1 MRNSHAILDH
11 DLAGSQTG
19 TPASLGMAIG
29 FVATGFANGFFGL
42 AAAAA
47 ILGFGNGMSAGLIM
61 TLGADL
67 APKQNRG

>member
-1 MRNSHAILDH
+1 MLDH
-11 DLAGSQTG
+11 DLAVSQTG

-29 FVATGFANGFFGL
+29 FVVTGLANGFVGL

-47 ILGFGNGMSAGLIM
+47 VLGFGNGMSAGLIM

-67 APKQNRG
+67 APKENRGCA